1 MKEQSL
7 DAASWV
13 LPLDPPRE
21 EEDDVSGDCREQEG
35 DAAVE
40 GEE

>member
-13 LPLDPPRE
+13 LPLDPHRE
-21 EEDDVSGDCREQEG
+21 LEDVCGDCREQEG